1 MAQDWRYYV
10 PPNLRGPLSE
20 AGRVGYNLL
29 DNLIGFDDEYD
40 TTGELLTRSLREDPL
55 GTLGSMAG
63 GLYEGAKT
71 AVTQPVQTAREAA
84 DEFANT
90 FLRLREPLPEDATR
104 EDISQRTADLSL
116 LASLIPALKG
126 TPAIVRAIGS
136 TVPSRRPD
144 VLDDPWANL
153 DFDNLPETTLAEEL
167 MLPDIDEVPEAELDP
182 WSNLDFEDFPDDILW
197 NENGLV
203 EPEIAAAQA
212 DPLLARRDAFV
223 AALGGEGAF
232 QNALRGDF
240 DINPADPDEAAS
252 NLGGFPVLERTV
264 FDPEDGPQPEQ
275 FTVSQLAAMN
285 PDAVRA
291 LVDQIRNDPAGY
303 IHSPELVDMLAD
315 MTPQELADITGLP
328 IQPYAGAST
337 GFQQTPFVFDP
348 DDLPDPFDL
357 DGPQPTDAQIAQVQ
371 AEQDQIDQAI
381 LQALEAPNPWANVQD
396 ADDPFRGL
404 PGSRTLPDTAPATAI
419 ADANPYMPTD
429 TAFQKPQT
437 WEGQGIAGTYSRSG
451 RAAAQLRQPRYTDI
465 ETLRRELEARGA
477 SPRELDY
484 QIDAFDEDFAAG
496 PVSREDVQRFFSDY
510 DTGLMIDRT
519 LKFAGGYM
527 PSGGRN
533 ATSTVFYHPEGQF
546 YPPGAKRHFSD
557 VESSAGQNAP
567 PLFHSRAAQYDLG
580 FPGGGTTHH
589 VAEIQSDFAQ
599 YRQTLSKEDRDAF
612 DQQYDAPYIRREND
626 WVDAAIRQ
634 NLIDAVN
641 SGSDWITFGNGRQ
654 ANQHIGMPLE
664 AAKSF
669 YDARVP
675 RRLEDVLRRF
685 SNRAG
690 IEAPTLEK
698 VPFADGDDVL
708 GFRITPEFREALIQ
722 NGLPSYK
729 NGGIVSLL

>member
-1 MAQDWRYYV
+1 MSFRD
-10 PPNLRGPLSE
+10 NLRT
-20 AGRVGYNLL
+20 AGRVGYQVL
-29 DNLIGFDDEYD
+29 DNIIGFDDDYD
-40 TTGELLTRSLREDPL
+40 TVGELLARSLREDPL
-55 GTLGSMAG
+55 GTTGSIAG
-63 GLYEGAKT
+63 SLYEGAKG
-71 AVTQPVQTAREAA
+71 AVTQPVQTAREIA
-84 DEFANT
+84 DQFADAY
-90 FLRLREPLPEDATR
+90 FRLREGLPEDATR
-104 EDISQRTADLSL
+104 DDIGQLTEDLTLFG
-116 LASLIPALKG
+116 SLIPPVGA
-126 TPAIVRAIGS
+126 TARTIRA
-136 TVPSRRPD
+136 
-144 VLDDPWANL
+144 
-153 DFDNLPETTLAEEL
+153 TTRA
-167 MLPDIDEVPEAELDP
+167 VPEAEPDP

-203 EPEIAAAQA
+203 EPEIAATQA
-212 DPLLARRDAFV
+212 DQLLARRAAFV
-223 AALGGEGAF
+223 AALGGEEAF

-240 DINPADPDEAAS
+240 NIDPADPDEAAS

-328 IQPYAGAST
+328 IQPYAGALP
-337 GFQQTPFVFDP
+337 GFQQTPFDP
-348 DDLPDPFDL
+348 DDIDFGPDI
-357 DGPQPTDAQIAQVQ
+357 AQIAAGADNPFAGGTNPWTNVEG
-371 AEQDQIDQAI
+371 AEDLAENFVPAPPEAN
-381 LQALEAPNPWANVQD
+381 LLAALENAPPFDVD
-396 ADDPFRGL
+396 GDPFRGL
-404 PGSRTLPDTAPATAI
+404 SGSRVLPDTAPATAI

-437 WEGQGIAGTYSRSG
+437 WAGQGIAGIYSRSG

-557 VESSAGQNAP
+557 VESSAGQNAA

-634 NLIDAVN
+634 NLIDAAN